1 MTRDETIRALAVLA
15 AVWPTREITDA
26 TIEAYGM
33 AWADLPYPPVN
44 AAIGA
49 WLRQGKFF
57 PAPSEIREL
66 VIGKAAA
73 LDGAEQAWGEV
84 KRQIAAVGHRGHP
97 RWSSEP
103 LERAIAAIGWRD
115 LCVCQEGDV
124 GTLRAHF
131 YRTYESYRRQYATE
145 HDYPELVAAVA
156 EQRQEHRLEDDARRL
171 LPVYQEPRALPAS
184 GASAWEDA
192 YRAIGEDA
200 YSTVRTR
207 ERHRGSRT
215 ALPPARWRTLATLL
229 ALPAW
234 RALPEGERTRLLAR
248 YGREGAGDDRPV

>member
-33 AWADLPYPPVN
+33 AWADLPYAAVN

-103 LERAIAAIGWRD
+103 LEQAVAAIGWRD
-115 LCVCQEGDV
+115 LCVCQEGDA

-145 HDYPELVAAVA
+145 HDYPELVAARA
-156 EQRQEHRLEDDARRL
+156 EQEQEHWLEEERR
-171 LPVYQEPRALPAS
+171 RALPPGRAATS
-184 GASAWEDA
+184 KNAEWEDA
-192 YRAIGEDA
+192 YRSIGEDA
-200 YSTVRTR
+200 YSTVRAR
-207 ERHRGSRT
+207 RRHRGSRT

-248 YGREGAGDDRPV
+248 YGREGAGDDRPL